1 MVSCV
6 SEIYEQDLEEARIVA
21 WYVVGIKHEVIR
33 ILKKQ
38 QDLRRNEM
46 LILNKPLDNSEC
58 ESIEMIDTI
67 AGSSNITKI
76 EEKIDID
83 QILSHLTLKQQKV
96 IKMIFFL
103 ELTEKEVAEKL
114 GISQPA
120 VHKIK
125 NRALKKIKEHMKNY
139 MN

>member
-46 LILNKPLDNSEC
+46 LILNKPLDDSEY

-103 ELTEKEVAEKL
+103 ELTEKEAAEKL